1 MVMEIKSKI
10 TPEFEEKYARLD
22 QQTRQL
28 AYAILEHV
36 KKNDVRLLK
45 KIEIRLAQTIDD
57 INNLQ

>member
-1 MVMEIKSKI
+1 MEVKSEI
-10 TPEFEEKYARLD
+10 TPEFEERYARID
-22 QQTRQL
+22 NQAKAL

-45 KIEIRLAQTIDD
+45 KIEIRLDQVIDD